1 MEERIEYPFCHMLF
15 FKPIIWTSWKETFQN
30 ARLPGAQRVSFGCR
44 DHYGTKEKT
53 RDGIEEN
60 DSALMIGA
68 CCENDSEF

>member
-1 MEERIEYPFCHMLF
+1 M
-15 FKPIIWTSWKETFQN
+15 
-30 ARLPGAQRVSFGCR
+30 
-44 DHYGTKEKT
+44 

>member
-1 MEERIEYPFCHMLF
+1 MEERIENPFCHMLVLSLLYGHPE
-15 FKPIIWTSWKETFQN
+15 KKLSRMHISQVH
-30 ARLPGAQRVSFGCR
+30 RVSFGCH
-44 DHYGTKEKT
+44 DHYGTKEKM